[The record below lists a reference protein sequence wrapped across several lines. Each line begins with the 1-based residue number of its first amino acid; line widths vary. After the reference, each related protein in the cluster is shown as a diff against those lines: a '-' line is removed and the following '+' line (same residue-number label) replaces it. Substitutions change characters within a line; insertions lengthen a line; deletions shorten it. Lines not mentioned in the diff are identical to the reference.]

1 MGALLACLDR
11 QNKMDAWGLYMA
23 SLIGRAMGARPFT
36 ELIGLGPGDARTGDE
51 IISGLAEKLRR
62 RKGAR
67 R

>member
-36 ELIGLGPGDARTGDE
+36 DLIGIKPEDTRTGDE